1 MSLCPTYSKNRCV
14 LKTVSNPELTSVF
27 FNLPVISLVENWEKD
42 CQGLIENCCF
52 VATEIADIKQE
63 NQQEVKV
70 EEKEITPVVEEKT
83 IEKTRVRIHVVENPY
98 IVKCD
103 VLVYPTNVLL
113 NIDSPL
119 LDRMTK
125 GVVQTE
131 CDTFR
136 KPIKMGGVY
145 ITSNGGELSKV
156 QAKNIFHAV
165 VAGESRLVN
174 EEDIKSSTRKS
185 LHLAEN
191 YKARNV
197 VLMPADCGTHD
208 INDTARVQL
217 SAIKTYLQTNP
228 NCSLANVFIVM
239 EDQESFETYQ
249 EYYNRIF
256 KK

>member
-1 MSLCPTYSKNRCV
+1 MSNCPIYSNDLCV
-14 LKTVSNPELTSVF
+14 LKTISNPGLASVF
-27 FNLPVISLVENWEKD
+27 FKLPLVEIKNDWESD
-42 CQGLIENCCF
+42 CKGNISNCCF
-52 VATEIADIKQE
+52 KKEDATSQP
-63 NQQEVKV
+63 QHQEVEVVHKEEV
-70 EEKEITPVVEEKT
+70 LPEVKSEEKDKT
-83 IEKTRVRIHVVENPY
+83 KVSIHVVENPY
-98 IVKCD
+98 VVKCD

-125 GVVQTE
+125 GVVQNE
-131 CDTFR
+131 CDKFR

-174 EEDIKSSTRKS
+174 EEDIKSATRKS

-197 VLMPADCGTHD
+197 VMMPSDCGTHD

-217 SAIKTYLQTNP
+217 AAIKTYLQTNP
-228 NCSLANVFIVM
+228 NCNLANVFIVM
-239 EDQESFETYQ
+239 EDQESFETYK

>member
-1 MSLCPTYSKNRCV
+1 
-14 LKTVSNPELTSVF
+14 
-27 FNLPVISLVENWEKD
+27 
-42 CQGLIENCCF
+42 
-52 VATEIADIKQE
+52 
-63 NQQEVKV
+63 
-70 EEKEITPVVEEKT
+70 
-83 IEKTRVRIHVVENPY
+83 
-98 IVKCD
+98 
-103 VLVYPTNVLL
+103 
-113 NIDSPL
+113 
-119 LDRMTK
+119 MTK

-131 CDTFR
+131 CDAFR

-145 ITSNGGELSKV
+145 ITSNGGEFSKV

-239 EDQESFETYQ
+239 EDQESF
-249 EYYNRIF
+249 
-256 KK
+256 